1 MRVALVSEHASPLA
15 VLGGAD
21 AGGQNAH
28 VAALA
33 AGLAARGVQVVV
45 HTRRD
50 DPDMPRRVRMAR
62 GVVVDHVPAGPA
74 EPIPK
79 DKLLPYMDE
88 FAADLRRRWTTQ
100 RPDVAH
106 SHFWMSG
113 YATVKAARPLGIP
126 VLHTFHA
133 LGVVKKREQG
143 VRDTSPPERSEL
155 ETGLLSNPY
164 HGELDRQGAGSLGV
178 DRILATCP
186 DEVFELLRLGAD
198 RERVTV
204 VPCGVDVSLFTPDGA
219 AASRVPEARDR
230 EARAGGTGRILYV
243 GRLVE
248 RKGIGNLITALA
260 DVPGA
265 ELVIAGGPDPARLD
279 ADTDVR
285 RLQALA
291 GRYQVRDRVRFLG
304 RVDHA
309 ELPALYRSA
318 DVVACVPWYEPFGI
332 VAVEAMA
339 CGVPVVVAAVGG
351 LADTVIHNATGL
363 HVPPRQP
370 EMIAAALRRL
380 LDDPVLRQL
389 FGTAGRARAVR
400 HYAMDRVVTSTLRAY
415 AATMAS
421 SVRMAPE
428 LRA

>member
-15 VLGGAD
+15 VLGGTD

-50 DPDMPRRVRMAR
+50 DPDTPRRVRMGR
-62 GVVVDHVPAGPA
+62 GVIVDHVPAGPA

-79 DKLLPYMDE
+79 DELLPYMDE
-88 FAADLRRRWTTQ
+88 FAADLRRRWTAQ

-155 ETGLLSNPY
+155 EAGLLGGPGY
-164 HGELDRQGAGSLGV
+164 HGPDQLGV

-204 VPCGVDVSLFTPDGA
+204 VPCGVDVSLFTPDGR
-219 AASRVPEARDR
+219 AASRVPGARVPETRAGEAR
-230 EARAGGTGRILYV
+230 RILYV

-248 RKGIGNLITALA
+248 RKGIGNLIAALA

-279 ADTDVR
+279 ADADAR

-291 GRYQVRDRVRFLG
+291 DRYQVRERVRFLG

-339 CGVPVVVAAVGG
+339 CGVPVVAAAVGG
-351 LADTVIHNATGL
+351 LADTVIHNVTGL

-389 FGTAGRARAVR
+389 FGAAGRARAVR

>member
-15 VLGGAD
+15 VLGGTD

-33 AGLAARGVQVVV
+33 AALAGRGAQVVV

-50 DPDMPRRVRMAR
+50 NPDMPRRVRMAR

-74 EPIPK
+74 EPVGK
-79 DKLLPYMDE
+79 DELLPYMDE
-88 FAADLRRRWTTQ
+88 FAADLRRRWAAQ

-113 YATVKAARPLGIP
+113 YATVRAARPLGIP

-143 VRDTSPPERSEL
+143 VRDTSPPERAEI
-155 ETGLLSNPY
+155 EAQLLRGP
-164 HGELDRQGAGSLGV
+164 DRLGA

-198 RERVTV
+198 SSRVTV
-204 VPCGVDVSLFTPDGA
+204 VPCGVDTALFTPDGPMA
-219 AASRVPEARDR
+219 P
-230 EARAGGTGRILYV
+230 RAPGMTRILYV
-243 GRLVE
+243 GRLVQ
-248 RKGIGNLITALA
+248 RKGIGNLIAALRA
-260 DVPGA
+260 VPGA
-265 ELVIAGGPDPARLD
+265 ELVIAGGPDPGRLD
-279 ADTDVR
+279 GDPEVG
-285 RLQALA
+285 RLRALA
-291 GRYQVRDRVRFLG
+291 GTCQVRDRVRFLG
-304 RVDHA
+304 RVEHA
-309 ELPALYRSA
+309 RLPALYRSA
-318 DVVACVPWYEPFGI
+318 DAVACVPWYEPFGI
-332 VAVEAMA
+332 AAVEAMA

-351 LADTVIHNATGL
+351 LTDTVIHNVTGL

-380 LDDPVLRQL
+380 LGDPGLRRL
-389 FGTAGRARAVR
+389 LGSAGRARAVR
-400 HYAMDRVVTSTLRAY
+400 HYAMDRVVASTLRAY
-415 AATMAS
+415 RATTTPSAR
-421 SVRMAPE
+421 VAPE

>member
-15 VLGGAD
+15 VLGGTD

-33 AGLAARGVQVVV
+33 TALAGRGAQVVV

-50 DPDMPRRVRMAR
+50 NPDMPRRVAMAR

-74 EPIPK
+74 EPIGK
-79 DKLLPYMDE
+79 DELLPYMDE
-88 FAADLRRRWTTQ
+88 FAADLRRRWTAQ

-113 YATVKAARPLGIP
+113 YATVRAARPLGIP

-143 VRDTSPPERSEL
+143 VRDTSPPERSQIEAQ
-155 ETGLLSNPY
+155 LLRGP
-164 HGELDRQGAGSLGV
+164 DRLGA

-198 RERVTV
+198 SDRVTV
-204 VPCGVDVSLFTPDGA
+204 VPCGVDTALFTPDGPIA
-219 AASRVPEARDR
+219 PRTP
-230 EARAGGTGRILYV
+230 GMTRILYV
-243 GRLVE
+243 GRLVQ
-248 RKGIGNLITALA
+248 RKGIGNLIAALPA
-260 DVPGA
+260 VPGA
-265 ELVIAGGPDPARLD
+265 ELLIAGGPDPGRLD
-279 ADTDVR
+279 GDAEAG
-285 RLQALA
+285 RLRALA
-291 GRYQVRDRVRFLG
+291 GNYQVHDRVRFLG
-304 RVDHA
+304 RVEHA
-309 ELPALYRSA
+309 MLPALYRSA
-318 DVVACVPWYEPFGI
+318 DAVACVPWYEPFGI
-332 VAVEAMA
+332 AAVEAMA

-351 LADTVIHNATGL
+351 LADTVIHNVTGL

-380 LDDPVLRQL
+380 LGDPELRRL
-389 FGTAGRARAVR
+389 LGSAGRARAVR
-400 HYAMDRVVTSTLRAY
+400 HYAMDRVVASTLRAY
-415 AATMAS
+415 RATTAPS
-421 SVRMAPE
+421 ARVAPE